1 MVKMITKDSRV
12 LTDFIN
18 RHKDEGRV
26 EIVTLDDGRFEATVE
41 ADENA

>member
-1 MVKMITKDSRV
+1 MAKIITQESKI

-41 ADENA
+41 ADNNE